1 MVVVAMVRAGAGGA
15 GADADAGGSGGGDCG
30 FDGDIPNTRQYKQL
44 LRGRKTAALCG
55 SMRRRARIFL
65 Q

>member
-1 MVVVAMVRAGAGGA
+1 MVRARAGGA

-44 LRGRKTAALCG
+44 LRGRKQLHFAVQCVVVHE
-55 SMRRRARIFL
+55 SFCSRA
-65 Q
+65 